1 MAVVAQVVDAAG
13 EGGERPTADIRR
25 QAEIKCT
32 DHTGKRDL
40 ALLGYSSHDWLSWNF
55 CGKHP
60 VWRQKYGVPSMA
72 KTTEF
77 VIATP
82 VLASLDIKRSVGF
95 FCSKL
100 GFTKIHE
107 DQGTYGI
114 VSSGS
119 VSIHFWA
126 CADRKI
132 AEATGCRVGV
142 RGIEQLYAQCA
153 KDGIVHPK
161 APLKK
166 APWGNHEFA
175 ILDPDGNL
183 VTFYEPADA

>member
-1 MAVVAQVVDAAG
+1 
-13 EGGERPTADIRR
+13 
-25 QAEIKCT
+25 
-32 DHTGKRDL
+32 
-40 ALLGYSSHDWLSWNF
+40 
-55 CGKHP
+55 
-60 VWRQKYGVPSMA
+60 MA

-107 DQGTYGI
+107 EQGAYGI

-142 RGIEQLYAQCA
+142 RGIDHLYAQCV
-153 KDGIVHPK
+153 KSGIVHPK
-161 APLKK
+161 APLAK
-166 APWGNHEFA
+166 APWGSQEFA

>member
-1 MAVVAQVVDAAG
+1 M
-13 EGGERPTADIRR
+13 P
-25 QAEIKCT
+25 K
-32 DHTGKRDL
+32 
-40 ALLGYSSHDWLSWNF
+40 
-55 CGKHP
+55 P
-60 VWRQKYGVPSMA
+60 
-72 KTTEF
+72 TEF
-77 VIATP
+77 VTATP
-82 VLASLDIKRSVGF
+82 VLASLNIKRSVEF

-107 DQGTYGI
+107 EQGTYGI

-126 CADRKI
+126 CADPKI
-132 AEATGCRVGV
+132 AEATACRVGV
-142 RGIEQLYAQCA
+142 RGIEQLYGQCV
-153 KDGIVHPK
+153 KSGIVHPN
-161 APLKK
+161 APLAT

>member
-1 MAVVAQVVDAAG
+1 MSKSV
-13 EGGERPTADIRR
+13 
-25 QAEIKCT
+25 
-32 DHTGKRDL
+32 
-40 ALLGYSSHDWLSWNF
+40 
-55 CGKHP
+55 
-60 VWRQKYGVPSMA
+60 
-72 KTTEF
+72 EF

-82 VLASLDIKRSVGF
+82 VLASLNIERSVEF

-100 GFTKIHE
+100 GFAKIHA

-126 CADRKI
+126 CTDRQI

-142 RGIEQLYAQCA
+142 RGIEALFA
-153 KDGIVHPK
+153 KCVSYGIVHPN
-161 APLKK
+161 APLAK
-166 APWGNHEFA
+166 APWGNQEFG

-183 VTFYEPADA
+183 ITFYEPADA